1 MKLSV
6 FLVIALILAVFQLT
20 FLNYFR
26 LFGVSPD
33 FFLVCV
39 FIASLFFELRWSI
52 IFSVALGIFKD
63 SFSPD
68 TFGLNIILFS
78 LWSFLIVKVS
88 RKVTIEDNITRT
100 FLLFIV
106 ALLQNIISG
115 LLLFYSGGNV
125 PTGIFLR
132 IVFLGSLYTALSLPL
147 ILKII
152 KIRL

>member
-1 MKLSV
+1 MRVSV
-6 FLVIALILAVFQLT
+6 FLVTALILVVFQLT
-20 FLNYFR
+20 SLSYFR

-33 FFLVCV
+33 LFLICV

-52 IFSVALGIFKD
+52 IFSVLLGIFKD

-88 RKVTIEDNITRT
+88 RKITIEDNITRAL
-100 FLLFIV
+100 LLFIV

-132 IVFLGSLYTALSLPL
+132 IILLGSLYTALILPL
-147 ILKII
+147 ILKIV

>member
-1 MKLSV
+1 MRVSV

-20 FLNYFR
+20 SLSYFR

-33 FFLVCV
+33 LFLVCV
-39 FIASLFFELRWSI
+39 FIASLFFKLRWSI
-52 IFSVALGIFKD
+52 IFSVLLGIFKD

-78 LWSFLIVKVS
+78 LWSFLIVQVS
-88 RKVTIEDNITRT
+88 RKITIDDNITRAL
-100 FLLFIV
+100 LLFIV

-132 IVFLGSLYTALSLPL
+132 IVFLGSLYTALTLPL
-147 ILKII
+147 ILKIV